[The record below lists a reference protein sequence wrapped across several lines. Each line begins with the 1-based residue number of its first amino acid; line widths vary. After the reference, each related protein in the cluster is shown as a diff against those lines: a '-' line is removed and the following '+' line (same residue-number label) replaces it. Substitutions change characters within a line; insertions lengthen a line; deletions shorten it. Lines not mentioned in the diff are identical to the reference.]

1 MNLHEIKDI
10 IKREGGKIIIVENDK
25 PEVVIM
31 SFDEWRG
38 EKRQER
44 GNAPRT
50 EQPPAQQEPAQTM
63 SSKQVSSSAPPPGEE
78 RLGELTID
86 DLPL

>member
-1 MNLHEIKDI
+1 MNLQEIKDI

-25 PEVVIM
+25 PEMVIM

-38 EKRQER
+38 EKRQEIR
-44 GNAPRT
+44 SV
-50 EQPPAQQEPAQTM
+50 QT
-63 SSKQVSSSAPPPGEE
+63 APPRQTVSPTPLPEE
-78 RLGELTID
+78 RSEELTID

>member
-1 MNLHEIKDI
+1 MNLREIKDI

-31 SFDEWRG
+31 SFDEWKG
-38 EKRQER
+38 EKHQER
-44 GNAPRT
+44 ENAPRA
-50 EQPPAQQEPAQTM
+50 EQ
-63 SSKQVSSSAPPPGEE
+63 SSSAPPPEE
-78 RLGELTID
+78 RPEELTID